1 MIFVTRIETVSLAE
15 IPPPC
20 FLTSG
25 FIQRQ
30 YPLHD
35 LCFYPYVF
43 TLLEYRKRSYWA
55 KTKRRLSSGR
65 SPEPPHTQGPDPS
78 EQPLWPHALRP
89 PLFASTPPL
98 APPPRPRSP
107 SHQTP
112 RTPPCSA
119 SLPHQ

>member
-30 YPLHD
+30 YPLYD
-35 LCFYPYVF
+35 LCFPPYVF
-43 TLLEYRKRSYWA
+43 TLLEDK
-55 KTKRRLSSGR
+55 KTIILGQRRRRLSNGHSL
-65 SPEPPHTQGPDPS
+65 EPPRTQGLDPF
-78 EQPLWPHALRP
+78 EPPLWQHAQRP

-98 APPPRPRSP
+98 AP
-107 SHQTP
+107 
-112 RTPPCSA
+112 
-119 SLPHQ
+119 L